1 MWNDTPGQPG
11 NNRRRLPNDRGHE
24 TMKEPLYGQTAIAPE
39 DRDRLIRKKG
49 IDNLRRG
56 GLLAKVTIG
65 FELLLMAADVL
76 TALLRV
82 DNRFQFGGYFFMYAL
97 LTALNIGFLL
107 GANALNKSGSLT
119 PRRLKQLNRG
129 ILVYLTL
136 TMTWGSVMALMDQ
149 KLYGQL
155 TAFMVP
161 LMISSILFILEDR
174 ERWIP
179 FGVSVLTLAV
189 GLPFF
194 QPSQDILIGDFV
206 NLAIFVITAWVAS
219 RVVYHHY
226 LRDFSVT
233 LLLEASNAQLEH
245 EIDENQEMNRQLVLA
260 NRQLKNMA
268 LLDELTGAPNRR
280 AFRNY
285 IDIAFD
291 ACGDAP
297 QALAVLLI
305 DIDHFK
311 QYNDHCGHDVGDR
324 VLVKVAGLIDTLP
337 KGTDRF
343 FCRWG
348 GDEFVILQMNA
359 TQEKT
364 HALAESIRCSVRET
378 QLPSELSEVDHYVSV
393 SIGVGVVKAAV
404 KKDVSRVL
412 RLADEALIRAKNDG
426 RDRIECVVQ

>member
-1 MWNDTPGQPG
+1 MN
-11 NNRRRLPNDRGHE
+11 
-24 TMKEPLYGQTAIAPE
+24 EPQYGQTTVAPE
-39 DRDRLIRKKG
+39 DRDRLARKKG

-56 GLLAKVTIG
+56 ALLAKVTIG
-65 FELLLMAADVL
+65 FELLLMAADL
-76 TALLRV
+76 LSALMRV
-82 DNRFQFGGYFFMYAL
+82 DNRFQFGNYFFMYAL

-107 GANALNKSGSLT
+107 CTNALNRSGGLT
-119 PRRLKQLNRG
+119 SSRLKQLNGG
-129 ILVYLTL
+129 ILVFLTL

-149 KLYGQL
+149 KLYSQL

-161 LMISSILFILEDR
+161 LMISSILFILEDW
-174 ERWIP
+174 ERWIS
-179 FGVSVLTLAV
+179 FGVSVLTLAI

-194 QPSQDILIGDFV
+194 QPSQDILIGDYV
-206 NLAIFVITAWVAS
+206 NLAIFVITAWAAS
-219 RVVYHHY
+219 RVVYHNY
-226 LRDFSVT
+226 LRDFHVT
-233 LLLEASNAQLEH
+233 LLLESSNAQLEH
-245 EIDENQEMNRQLVLA
+245 EIVENQEINRQLMLA

-324 VLVKVAGLIDTLP
+324 VLVKVASLIDMLP
-337 KGTDRF
+337 KGADHF

-348 GDEFVILQMNA
+348 GDEFVILQLNA

-364 HALAESIRCSVRET
+364 HTLAESIRCSVRET
-378 QLPSELSEVDHYVSV
+378 QLPSELSKVDHYVSV
-393 SIGVGVVKAAV
+393 SIGIGVVKDAT

-426 RDRIECVVQ
+426 RDRIECAIQ